1 MTAMQLRPITGD
13 DRAAVRALC
22 LAALDPADTVDLDY
36 LEAVLWDAAEV
47 GGVAATDTGGM
58 LGVIFGSVGPD
69 EDGTIA
75 GAVTLL
81 AVAEPHRRT
90 GVGTAL
96 LQQLE
101 RRLAA
106 AGAVM
111 MWSGGG
117 QPRFWWPGVDESDS
131 ATLQFFEQCGYT
143 VDDDA
148 VNMTVD
154 LGRAD
159 LAIVAPDGIIL
170 RRATPREWPAFLR
183 WMEATWD
190 DPWGDEVSTTLRRD
204 PTSCFVA
211 TRDGDY
217 LGFAAYDTNRR
228 GWFGP
233 MGSRPEARGT
243 GIGRA
248 LLKLCLKDYV
258 DRGDTSC
265 EIGWV
270 GPVDFY
276 ANAVGA
282 VPGRRFLRLRRE
294 LAQ

>member
-1 MTAMQLRPITGD
+1 MTSMELRQITRD
-13 DRAAVRALC
+13 DRMAVRELC

-36 LEAVLWDAAEV
+36 LEAVLWEA
-47 GGVAATDTGGM
+47 GGKSGFVAADGSGM
-58 LGVIFGSVGPD
+58 LGVIFGTVGPD
-69 EDGTIA
+69 EDGTVA

-81 AVAEPHRRT
+81 AVAEGHRRT

-106 AGAVM
+106 SGAVE

-117 QPRFWWPGVDESDS
+117 QPRFWWPGINEADTGTVR
-131 ATLQFFEQCGYT
+131 FFGHAGYT
-143 VDDDA
+143 FDDDA

-154 LGRAD
+154 LDQAD
-159 LAIVAPDGIIL
+159 LTSAAPAGIIL
-170 RRATPREWPAFLR
+170 RRVLPSEWPAFLR

-190 DPWGDEVSTTLRRD
+190 DPWGEEVSTTLRRE
-204 PTSCFVA
+204 PVSCFVA
-211 TRDGDY
+211 TRDGEY

-243 GIGRA
+243 GIGSA

-258 DRGDTSC
+258 DRGDSTC

-270 GPVDFY
+270 GPFDFY
-276 ANAVGA
+276 TNAVGA
-282 VPGRRFLRLRRE
+282 VPGRRFLRLRKE